1 VPQWEAAS
9 RIPHAG
15 AVGALV
21 IAMIEAAFGTAA
33 VAWRAAPVA
42 IRLTGSHET
51 QIAKMRLQRRHA
63 FWRSRVSTTSERL
76 IRTLTAA
83 RQAAYADGVTR

>member
-1 VPQWEAAS
+1 
-9 RIPHAG
+9 
-15 AVGALV
+15 
-21 IAMIEAAFGTAA
+21 
-33 VAWRAAPVA
+33 
-42 IRLTGSHET
+42 
-51 QIAKMRLQRRHA
+51 MRSQRRHA